1 MRDEATAAPSSHSA
15 GVRTDRILD
24 HDTRAAT
31 GRIEQREGGISY
43 RSQEKLCLMQSQE
56 TDYSYTRRLTPPPAT
71 VLRGHTHCQPIYH
84 VKEFKICRSLN
95 LKSMWGDQLKI
106 V

>member
-1 MRDEATAAPSSHSA
+1 MTNQRRGQCGPSSHSA

-43 RSQEKLCLMQSQE
+43 RSQEKLCLMLSQE
-56 TDYSYTRRLTPPPAT
+56 TDYSYTRRD
-71 VLRGHTHCQPIYH
+71 LRGHTSYCLEKTFSITK
-84 VKEFKICRSLN
+84 V
-95 LKSMWGDQLKI
+95 
-106 V
+106 